1 MKNINATE
9 DKVGSEA
16 LRHHYI
22 LKEEKWT
29 KVTNGDANGNTN
41 VKFGVSFACL
51 SDQKSYYDKFIN
63 GILRYFQLAFK
74 EKYLYEYIK
83 LDYFNNPNQYQ
94 FYKENSSSFEISLNN
109 MLADIKRVISEYSN
123 EIENKTLKESKNIMR
138 RDIYRSISQN

>member
-1 MKNINATE
+1 MIYTKEDFVLCMEIYLATE
-9 DKVGSEA
+9 DKTDSEA

-22 LKEEKWT
+22 LKEEKLT
-29 KVTNGDANGNTN
+29 KITNGDANGNTY

-51 SDQKSYYDKFIN
+51 FNQKSYYDKFIN

-83 LDYFNNPNQYQ
+83 LDYFNNSNKFK
-94 FYKENSSSFEISLNN
+94 FYKENSSLLEKSLNI

-123 EIENKTLKESKNIMR
+123 ELENKTIKES
-138 RDIYRSISQN
+138 